1 MVYRESSGIM
11 NTTTRPQPVHIKL
24 RTWLLVAASCT
35 TIFAF
40 VHHLDHVVRGNHSGW
55 PFEPAVTPFTFSLLI
70 YALLVPGLYLTA
82 KGRLIAGY
90 WLFTAV
96 LGLTL
101 LIWVH
106 FVPTRD
112 YEAPIRDIYG
122 VYGSP
127 VVGFLA
133 VADLIMLIAS
143 VVALAGVAIQAL
155 RKGR

>member
-1 MVYRESSGIM
+1 MIHRKSSGIM
-11 NTTTRPQPVHIKL
+11 NATTRQQPVHIKL

>member
-1 MVYRESSGIM
+1 MVHRKSSGIM
-11 NTTTRPQPVHIKL
+11 NATTRPQPVHIKL